1 MQTRN
6 INKTKDAKP
15 MSRVYRK
22 KYEDERNDQT
32 SIIKIVEL
40 FVKKSNHIMSR
51 RISFSNTL

>member
-1 MQTRN
+1 MRTQN
-6 INKTKDAKP
+6 INKTKDAKL

-40 FVKKSNHIMSR
+40 GGKGFVWP
-51 RISFSNTL
+51 